1 MLVSIITPI
10 FNSEIFINDTFESIK
25 SQTYTNWEWI
35 IVDDFSS
42 DRTCEI
48 VEGFMHLD
56 NRIKLYRNNTNVGA
70 AVSRNKAIEKANGKF
85 IAFLDSDDL
94 WCDTKL
100 EIQISFMLEN
110 EISLSYSAYRIITES
125 GIDCNKIIDPPNEL
139 DYLTL
144 LKENQ
149 IGCLTA
155 IYDQQILGKCYM
167 PLIRKRQDYGLWLSV
182 LKKVPV
188 AYKAPGV
195 LAVYRVRNDSVSS
208 SKIDLL
214 KFNYKLF
221 REIEKFSIVKSV
233 YYLTWNVYR
242 KILKQ

>member
-1 MLVSIITPI
+1 
-10 FNSEIFINDTFESIK
+10 
-25 SQTYTNWEWI
+25 
-35 IVDDFSS
+35 
-42 DRTCEI
+42 
-48 VEGFMHLD
+48 
-56 NRIKLYRNNTNVGA
+56 
-70 AVSRNKAIEKANGKF
+70 
-85 IAFLDSDDL
+85 
-94 WCDTKL
+94 
-100 EIQISFMLEN
+100 
-110 EISLSYSAYRIITES
+110 
-125 GIDCNKIIDPPNEL
+125 
-139 DYLTL
+139 
-144 LKENQ
+144 
-149 IGCLTA
+149 
-155 IYDQQILGKCYM
+155 M

-221 REIEKFSIVKSV
+221 REIEKLSIVKSV